1 MNKKK
6 LFIGNLP
13 WSIDSEQLK
22 EIFSK
27 FGSIVEAVVITE
39 RHSGRSKGFGFV
51 EFETEEAAQKAIDEL
66 NEKEIEGRK
75 IFVNVAKPKSEE

>member
-13 WSIDSEQLK
+13 WSIDNDQLN

-27 FGSIVEAVVITE
+27 FGTIVEAVVITE

-51 EFETEEAAQKAIDEL
+51 EYETEEAAQKAIDEL
-66 NEKEIEGRK
+66 NEKEVDGRK
-75 IFVNVAKPKSEE
+75 IFVNVAKPKEE

>member
-1 MNKKK
+1 VNKKK

-13 WSIDSEQLK
+13 WSIDNDQLN

-27 FGSIVEAVVITE
+27 FGTIVEAVVITE

-51 EFETEEAAQKAIDEL
+51 EYETEEAAQKAIDEL
-66 NEKEIEGRK
+66 NEKEVDGRK
-75 IFVNVAKPKSEE
+75 IFVNVAKPKEE

>member
-13 WSIDSEQLK
+13 WSIDSEQLN

-27 FGSIVEAVVITE
+27 FGKIVEAVVITE

-51 EFETEEAAQKAIDEL
+51 EYETEEAAQKAVDEL
-66 NEKEIEGRK
+66 NEKEVEGRK
-75 IFVNVAKPKSEE
+75 IFVNIAKPKSEE